1 MRYSKVGYLSLCAI
15 ESYYR
20 NKRYHK
26 SEVIILRLK
35 ELRLSKNIT
44 QIRIAKDS
52 GLSQSYIN
60 ELESGKKT
68 NPTIQT
74 LEKLAKALGVSI
86 AELTE
91 KAG

>member
-1 MRYSKVGYLSLCAI
+1 MRYSEICYLSLNAI
-15 ESYYR
+15 VLMYR
-20 NKRYHK
+20 IQRYCEN
-26 SEVIILRLK
+26 EVMILRLK

-44 QIRIAKDS
+44 QIKIAKDS

-60 ELESGKKT
+60 ELETGKKN

-74 LEKLAKALGVSI
+74 LEKLAKALGVSV

-91 KAG
+91 KVG

>member
-1 MRYSKVGYLSLCAI
+1 MRYNKVGFLSLCAI
-15 ESYYR
+15 ESIYR
-20 NKRYHK
+20 IKRYRK

-60 ELESGKKT
+60 ELETGKKT

>member
-1 MRYSKVGYLSLCAI
+1 M
-15 ESYYR
+15 
-20 NKRYHK
+20 
-26 SEVIILRLK
+26 IILRLK

-60 ELESGKKT
+60 ELETGKKT